1 MLAYAMFIRSFLVAL
16 AVSVP
21 AMAQPAPAPD
31 CTVDVGVTAGP
42 KLDVTYRCRSA
53 NPVTFGADDKTV
65 AAHVKD
71 VRDGAGNK
79 AETSGDGWVI
89 HPVNGLVEARY
100 TYDLADYARSVNSTS
115 SAVLRGGSVLSGLSG
130 WLLETEGLGN
140 APVIDIRAHTAEG
153 LSFAT
158 GMPKV
163 GDAYRLANTSVSY
176 AGFTAI
182 GNISLQEI
190 AVPAPGSLRPGQPKT
205 NGVLRLAIL
214 DGISEDGRA
223 DLTDWVR
230 RTVEAE
236 SNYWQGFT
244 TPTLLLTLV
253 PTPSK
258 RGVGFGR
265 TEAPGGATVMVEVAA
280 NVEKRLLF
288 NDWVLV
294 HEMIHTGMP
303 YIRGRA
309 TWFMEGAATYVEPI
323 IRARAGW
330 KTEEVVW
337 KEWMDN
343 MPQGAGVF
351 DKGLMNAS
359 GRESYWSGALFML
372 MADLGIRRET
382 RGAKGLEDCLA
393 GANWEG
399 YQASRTVRLQDYVAA
414 CDSATGTKVV
424 GGLVDRYY
432 AAGAPVDLKAFWADL
447 GVSQVDGRI
456 ALNDAAPQAE
466 WRKMI
471 VMGPPGRLAKPV
483 KLPWQS

>member
-1 MLAYAMFIRSFLVAL
+1 MLAYAMFIRSFLVAM
-16 AVSVP
+16 AVSLP
-21 AMAQPAPAPD
+21 AWAQPAFVPD

-42 KLDVTYRCRSA
+42 KLDVTYRCRSTG
-53 NPVTFGADDKTV
+53 PLTFTADDEKV

-71 VRDGAGNK
+71 LRDARGSTVAGSN
-79 AETSGDGWVI
+79 GGWVI
-89 HPVNGLVEARY
+89 EPVNGLVEARY
-100 TYDLADYARSVNSTS
+100 NYDLAAYASTVNSTS
-115 SAVLRGGSVLSGLSG
+115 SAVLRGGSVLAGLSG
-130 WLLETEGLGN
+130 WLLSTRGLGN
-140 APVIDIRAHTAEG
+140 APVIDIRAQTAEG

-163 GDAYRLANTSVSY
+163 GDAWRLSNTPVSY
-176 AGFTAI
+176 AGYTAI
-182 GNISLQEI
+182 GKINLQEI
-190 AVPAPGSLRPGQPKT
+190 AVPAPGSLRPGQPKKD
-205 NGVLRLAIL
+205 GVLRLAIL
-214 DGISEDGRA
+214 DGISEGGRA

-244 TPTLLLTLV
+244 TPQLLLTLV
-253 PTPSK
+253 PTQSK

-265 TEAPGGATVMVEVAA
+265 TEAPGGATVMVEVAS

-294 HEMIHTGMP
+294 HELIHTGMP
-303 YIRGRA
+303 YIRGRG

-343 MPQGAGVF
+343 MPMGAPVLAR
-351 DKGLMNAS
+351 GLVNSS
-359 GRESYWSGALFML
+359 GRENYWSGALFML

-382 RGAKGLEDCLA
+382 NGAKGLEDCLGGALWA
-393 GANWEG
+393 GYE
-399 YQASRTVRLQDYVAA
+399 ASKNVGLKDYVAA
-414 CDSATGTKVV
+414 CDSATGTRVV

-432 AAGAPVDLKAFWADL
+432 AIGAPMDLKAFWTDL
-447 GVSQVDGRI
+447 GVSEVGGRI
-456 ALNDAAPQAE
+456 ALNDTAPQAQ

-471 VMGPPGRLAKPV
+471 VMGPPGRAPKPV
-483 KLPWQS
+483 KLPWES

>member
-1 MLAYAMFIRSFLVAL
+1 MFIRSFLVVM
-16 AVSVP
+16 AVSLP
-21 AMAQPAPAPD
+21 ALAQPAVAPD
-31 CTVDVGVTAGP
+31 CTVDVDVAAGP
-42 KLDVTYRCRSA
+42 KLDVTYRCRSTG
-53 NPVTFGADDKTV
+53 PVTFTADDETV
-65 AAHVKD
+65 AAHVQD
-71 VRDGAGNK
+71 VRDSAGSKVNV
-79 AETSGDGWVI
+79 SGDGWVVR
-89 HPVNGLVEARY
+89 PVNGLAEVRY
-100 TYDLADYARSVNSTS
+100 RYDLAAYARAVNSTS

-130 WLLETEGLGN
+130 WLLETQGLGN
-140 APVIDIRAHTAEG
+140 TPIIDIRAQTAEG

-163 GDAYRLANTSVSY
+163 GDAWRLANTTVSY
-176 AGFTAI
+176 AGYTAI
-182 GNISLQEI
+182 GKISLQEI
-190 AVPAPGSLRPGQPKT
+190 AVPAPGSLRPGQPKKD
-205 NGVLRLAIL
+205 GVLRLAIL
-214 DGISEDGRA
+214 DGISEGGRA

-236 SNYWQGFT
+236 SNYWRGFT

-253 PTPSK
+253 PTQSR

-280 NVEKRLLF
+280 DVDKRLLF

-343 MPQGAGVF
+343 MPAGAPIF
-351 DKGLMNAS
+351 AEGLMNAS
-359 GRESYWSGALFML
+359 GRENYWSGALFML

-382 RGAKGLEDCLA
+382 KGEKGLEDCLGGALWA
-393 GANWEG
+393 GYE
-399 YQASRTVRLQDYVAA
+399 ASKTVRLQDYAAA
-414 CDSATGTKVV
+414 CDRATGTTVV
-424 GGLVDRYY
+424 GGLIDRYY
-432 AAGAPVDLKAFWADL
+432 ATGAPMDLASFWRDL
-447 GVSQVDGRI
+447 GVSEVGGRI
-456 ALNDAAPQAE
+456 ALNDDAPQAQ

-471 VMGPPGRLAKPV
+471 VMGPPGRPPKPV